1 MNNMEI
7 SQISNDDQS
16 QSLQFQLPSIVLFPF
31 PTVYFVCS
39 AIDWRVIGI
48 ICVLSGLGMIIM
60 ITLYNLSLIFSLRAQ
75 PLPLLRDIKPN
86 VPIMS

>member
-31 PTVYFVCS
+31 PQF
-39 AIDWRVIGI
+39 
-48 ICVLSGLGMIIM
+48 
-60 ITLYNLSLIFSLRAQ
+60 TLYVVPLIGE
-75 PLPLLRDIKPN
+75 
-86 VPIMS
+86 